1 MKIDPVNRPL
11 AGVVLDEVNALQ
23 QPLLTDNL
31 RQRERLR
38 DVVLHGRFVEESEEP
53 HDIVLP
59 DELPQQT

>member
-1 MKIDPVNRPL
+1 MKIDAVNRSL
-11 AGVVLDEVNALQ
+11 AGIVLDEVNALQ

-31 RQRERLR
+31 RLRERLR
-38 DVVLHGRFVEESEEP
+38 DVVLHGQVVEESKEP